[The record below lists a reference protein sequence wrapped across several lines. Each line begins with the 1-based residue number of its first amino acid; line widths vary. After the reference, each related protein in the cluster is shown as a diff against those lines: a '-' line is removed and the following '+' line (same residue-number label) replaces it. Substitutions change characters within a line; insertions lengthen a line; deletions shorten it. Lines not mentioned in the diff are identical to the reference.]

1 MWVAVAASI
10 QFNTCCTCDTAR
22 NLNQSNHTMASR
34 WAHAESLASPTKLP
48 PPSPG
53 RDMLFA
59 ALSGRNHS
67 SHNNNNSRGP
77 SKLAAPRSPSPTF
90 AAAAAAAERVT
101 PSPTAS
107 YVLSAGL
114 SQFPASPAGAPHRA
128 RPVSPIDLNA
138 AAAAIGMPDS
148 AAVAPP
154 APSPA
159 RASGAQPSAFDNELE
174 TILTQLDGAAS
185 GIESGSLA
193 QVQSALAAQVTVL
206 TRYGPSKHTRTHP
219 PHPHLLCLPG
229 GVATSGQ
236 TPAS

>member
-10 QFNTCCTCDTAR
+10 QVNTCCTCDTAR

-34 WAHAESLASPTKLP
+34 WAHAESLASPTKPP

-59 ALSGRNHS
+59 ASSGRNHS
-67 SHNNNNSRGP
+67 SHNNSNSRGP
-77 SKLAAPRSPSPTF
+77 GKLAAPRSPSPTF
-90 AAAAAAAERVT
+90 AAAAAERVT

-159 RASGAQPSAFDNELE
+159 RGSAAQSSAFDNELE

-193 QVQSALAAQVTVL
+193 QVQSALAAQVIVL
-206 TRYGPSKHTRTHP
+206 TRSSPSTRAHAPDSPSSDVFARRRRCFGPN
-219 PHPHLLCLPG
+219 
-229 GVATSGQ
+229 
-236 TPAS
+236 AS